1 MSRYAEIRK
10 YVPSFLEEAEPLKS
24 IYKATGEESGIY
36 FEKIEDVLEQMY
48 VETATWGLA
57 FWEEMLNIKA
67 PREHTY
73 AMRREI
79 IISKLRGIGTTTKE
93 MIKIMAASFSGGEV
107 EVIEMPEQYKFLIK
121 FVGVLG
127 TPENMDDLSKAID
140 DVKPAH
146 LWYEY
151 AFRYYLVS
159 DVNNMTIEFLEH
171 QILDKFAFKGVIE

>member
-1 MSRYAEIRK
+1 MSRYTEIRQ

-24 IYKATGEESGIY
+24 IYKATGEETGAY
-36 FEKIEDVLEQMY
+36 FDQIEAVLDQMY
-48 VETATWGLA
+48 VETATWGL
-57 FWEEMLNIKA
+57 FLWEKMLNIKA
-67 PREHTY
+67 PSEHTY

-93 MIKIMAASFSGGEV
+93 MISTMAASFSGGEV

-121 FVGVLG
+121 FVGPLG
-127 TPENMDDLSKAID
+127 TPKNMEDLSQAIE

-159 DVNNMTIEFLEH
+159 DVEGMTIEFLEN
-171 QILDKFAFKGVIE
+171 QILDKFAF